1 MKSKLLLVSLLFLV
15 VSFNGHAQS
24 YTTGVGL
31 RGSSFHAGSG
41 GINLKHFISEQ
52 NALEITVGGGNNHLV
67 GTLLYEWQRETGI
80 TPGLDWYVGAGG
92 TVGSWSSSFVHPV
105 HNNKSKYSSG
115 FYLGGRGVIGLDY
128 IIPDIPIGVAFD
140 LGPYIGIINS
150 NSLGWGGAFA
160 IRYILN

>member
-1 MKSKLLLVSLLFLV
+1 MKSKLLLVSLLVL
-15 VSFNGHAQS
+15 SFCYNGHAQT

-31 RGSSFHAGSG
+31 RGATFYPGSG
-41 GINLKHFISEQ
+41 GINLKHFISWQ
-52 NALEITVGGGNNHLV
+52 NALELTVGGGNNHLV

-92 TVGSWSSSFVHPV
+92 TVGSWRSSFVHPV
-105 HNNKSKYSSG
+105 HTNKTTYSSG
-115 FYLGGRGVIGLDY
+115 FYLGGRAVIGLDY
-128 IIPDIPIGVAFD
+128 VIPDIPIGVALD
-140 LGPYIGIINS
+140 VGPYIGIINS